1 MKTIAVGQ
9 FKARCLGLLEEV
21 RRKKERITIT
31 KRGVPIAEV
40 VPVRPSEKDV
50 RAWLRGSI
58 LHEGDIVSP
67 IGVKWKA
74 AR

>member
-1 MKTIAVGQ
+1 MKTIAIGQ

-40 VPVRPSEKDV
+40 VPVSLPKD
-50 RAWLRGSI
+50 RDPHPLRGT
-58 LHEGDIVSP
+58 LLWAGDLISP
-67 IGVKWKA
+67 IDEPWEA
-74 AR
+74 NR

>member
-21 RRKKERITIT
+21 RRKRERITIT

-40 VPVRPSEKDV
+40 VPVRPAEKDL

-58 LHEGDIVSP
+58 LQEGDIVSP